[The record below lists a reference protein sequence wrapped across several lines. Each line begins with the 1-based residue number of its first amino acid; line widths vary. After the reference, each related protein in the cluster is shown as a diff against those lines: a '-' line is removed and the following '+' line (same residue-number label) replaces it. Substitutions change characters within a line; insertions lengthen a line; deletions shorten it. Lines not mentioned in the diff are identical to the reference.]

1 MNGEREKILE
11 IKNVKKSFQSVYAL
25 SNINFNLYK
34 GEIHC
39 LVGENGAGKSTLM
52 KILSGAHTPDE
63 GEINIFGKSYGK
75 LSPKLAK
82 NLGIGIIY
90 QENDLVSS
98 MNIVENIFIGNEISK
113 NGALYDFK
121 AMLEKTEEY
130 VKELELTLNPLSKV
144 EDISVA
150 DKQFVKILKVLV
162 TDPKILIMDEPTSMF
177 NIEDARKVLRLVE
190 RIAKRGVGIIYI
202 SHFLKEVREIADRI
216 SVIRDGISVSTY
228 NNEEKNT
235 DLKLITK
242 DMVGRPVDSFYVKEK
257 NEIGDVVLEVKNLKL
272 NKASKPLSFYL
283 RKGEILGL
291 SGMIGSGRTEIIRAV
306 SGADKFYEGS
316 IFINGNKIKIKN
328 PKEGIKQGF
337 AHIPEDR
344 QGLGLMLGASVLDN
358 ISLVSLGKI
367 IKGFFIDTKKQIKL
381 VTPLI
386 ESLRIK
392 TADSKTECIYL
403 SGGNQQKV
411 VLAKWLLAKQEI
423 YIFDEPTRGIDI
435 NAKAEFYSLMS
446 KLTKEGKSIIM
457 ISSDMPELISMSDR
471 VLVIRKNGIEAELKG
486 EEINERNII
495 EKALGVK

>member
-52 KILSGAHTPDE
+52 KILSGAYTPDE

-130 VKELELTLNPLSKV
+130 MKELELTLNPLSKV

-316 IFINGNKIKIKN
+316 ILINGNKIKIKN
-328 PKEGIKQGF
+328 QKEGINQGF
-337 AHIPEDR
+337 AHIREDR
-344 QGLGLMLGASVLDN
+344 QSLGLMLGASVLDN

>member
-52 KILSGAHTPDE
+52 KILSGAYTPDE

-130 VKELELTLNPLSKV
+130 MKELELTLNPLSKV

-344 QGLGLMLGASVLDN
+344 QSLGLMLGASVLDN

-381 VTPLI
+381 VMPLI

-392 TADSKTECIYL
+392 TADSKTECVYL